1 MLLVW
6 TGLLGRLLA
15 GGCVVCAVVV
25 VVVFG
30 SRGGARVVGTVG
42 NSVVVAGAGSLD
54 MAVVAGDPVGAVDVG
69 AAGADGEAVI
79 EVHAQG
85 ARARQAVTVRM
96 VRRAAI
102 ADS

>member
-15 GGCVVCAVVV
+15 GGCVVCAV